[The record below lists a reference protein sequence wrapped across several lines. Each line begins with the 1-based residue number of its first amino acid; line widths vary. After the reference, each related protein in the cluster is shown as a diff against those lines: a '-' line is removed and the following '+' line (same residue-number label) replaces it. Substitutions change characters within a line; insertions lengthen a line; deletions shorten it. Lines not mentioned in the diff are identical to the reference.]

1 MNLKVTKALK
11 DLRLRPRR
19 TFLVIFAMG
28 LGIWG
33 IGTVLVA
40 YSILTRDLDAN
51 YQMTNPMHLAFE
63 GEGLE
68 DLDLEAFRNQPEVEH
83 AEFRD
88 FSMHRIEVHPDHWIP
103 LLLYGV
109 SDFEGLEVA
118 KFFPQEGQEVPDRGT
133 MLIERDGRLVSNL
146 TTGSKAKVRVGG
158 KVAQIPIAGIT
169 FDPAQAPATQDAFIY
184 AFTDQE
190 TYREISGLAINQR
203 LIVRLQGVES
213 EEEVRAL
220 GTRMVEGLRADG
232 LAIDGIKVP
241 PFNEHPHQWQL
252 NTLLFLIG
260 AIGLL
265 AFIMSIVLVSQLMK
279 SVMARQV
286 RQIGILKAIGA
297 SRFQVLQIYLAM
309 LLVMGIVGGLLG
321 VPLAVK
327 TGMSFSYFVAA
338 QLNFDILTTSPPV
351 GVYTILVLGS
361 ILSPVLL
368 SGPILLKG
376 TGISVRQALDDQG
389 IVIEKTTVL
398 KRVFKNSRLPNTFIL
413 ALRNSLRNMRRLTVT
428 ILTMALGVAIFSTGF
443 NVRQSLQDLLTGLKD
458 ELGYDVQVVF
468 DAPISRD
475 LALAPFAGLPNV
487 EMVEA
492 WSGGRGKLQSEVVAT
507 NNGTGIVALPYAS
520 DLLKLKLIDGE
531 WINSAEKGQVVMNQQ
546 AWELYGHPGL
556 GANFSLKVGEENL
569 EVKLV
574 GIAEQFD
581 RAKIYMDQR
590 EYDAHFNPGHLV
602 NSLMFVARDNDY
614 GKVINM
620 KRDIEVA
627 LGKTSLEVLFVMSE
641 AERVKIIYDHLDII
655 LSIIVFLSFLVLL
668 VSAIGMAS
676 ATSINIGE
684 RTREIGVMRA
694 IGATPRTIYKIFVNE
709 GMIIGGVS
717 IILGLA
723 ISFPLS
729 QLASVFFGNLVLGE
743 KAILH
748 NSISPVGFWI
758 TLGVTLLFS
767 WIASRIPARAAVR
780 VPTHE
785 ALAWL

>member
-1 MNLKVTKALK
+1 MNLKLTKALK

-19 TFLVIFAMG
+19 TFLVIFALG

-40 YSILTRDLDAN
+40 YSILTHDLDAN

-63 GEGLE
+63 GKELG
-68 DLDLEAFRNQPEVEH
+68 DLDLEKFRNRPEVEY

-88 FSMHRIEVHPDHWIP
+88 FSMHRVEVHPDHWIP
-103 LLLYGV
+103 LFLFGV
-109 SDFEGLEVA
+109 SDFEELKVA
-118 KFFPQEGQEVPDRGT
+118 RFFLQEGQTIPDRGS
-133 MLIERDGRLVSNL
+133 MLIERDGKLVSDL
-146 TTGSKAKVRVGG
+146 TIGSVANVRVGG
-158 KVAQIPIAGIT
+158 ELRKVPISGIS

-184 AFTDQE
+184 AFADQE
-190 TYREISGLAINQR
+190 TYREIAGLPTHQR
-203 LIVRLQGVES
+203 LIIRLEDVES
-213 EEEVRAL
+213 RAEVRQIGSQLA
-220 GTRMVEGLRADG
+220 EGLRADG
-232 LAIDGIKVP
+232 LAIDAIKVP

-260 AIGLL
+260 TIGLL

-279 SVMARQV
+279 SVMSRQV
-286 RQIGILKAIGA
+286 RQIGILKAVGA
-297 SRFQVLQIYLAM
+297 SRYQVLQIYLAM

-321 VPLAVK
+321 IPLAVK
-327 TGMSFSYFVAA
+327 AGMSFSYFVAA

-351 GVYTILVLGS
+351 EVYIILVLGS

-368 SGPILLKG
+368 SGQILLKG

-389 IVIEKTTVL
+389 IEVGKARRMKAL
-398 KRVFKNSRLPNTFIL
+398 LKNSRLPHTFLL
-413 ALRNSLRNMRRLTVT
+413 ALRNSFRNMRRLTVT
-428 ILTMALGVAIFSTGF
+428 ILAMALGVAIFSTGF
-443 NVRQSLQDLLTGLKD
+443 NVRQSLEDLLTGLKD

-468 DAPISRD
+468 DDPISRD
-475 LALAPFAGLPNV
+475 IALSPFADLPNLKT
-487 EMVEA
+487 VEA
-492 WSGGRGKLQSEVVAT
+492 WSGGRGKVQSEVLAT
-507 NNGTGIVALPYAS
+507 NEGTGIVALPFES
-520 DLLKLKLIDGE
+520 ELLKLKLIDGE
-531 WINSAEKGQVVMNQQ
+531 WINTDQEAQVVMNQQ
-546 AWELYGHPGL
+546 AWELYGHPEIGE
-556 GANFSLKVGEENL
+556 NISLNVRDVSL
-569 EVKLV
+569 EVRLV

-581 RAKIYMDQR
+581 RAKIYMDQAKF
-590 EYDAHFNPGHLV
+590 DAHFNPDHLV

-614 GKVINM
+614 GKVIAM
-620 KRDIEVA
+620 KKDIEAA
-627 LGKTSLEVLFVMSE
+627 LGGTALEVLYVMSE

-709 GMIIGGVS
+709 GMIIGGMS
-717 IILGLA
+717 IVLGLV

-729 QLASVFFGNLVLGE
+729 RLASVFFGNLVLGE

-748 NSISPVGFWI
+748 NSMSLSGFWI
-758 TLGVTLLFS
+758 TLGVTLLFC
-767 WIASRIPARAAVR
+767 WVASRIPARAAIR
-780 VPTHE
+780 VSTQE
-785 ALAWL
+785 ALAYE